1 MCFSLTVLCRLHRPW
16 LSISFL
22 SLLLFL
28 LLVLFSVFFL
38 NPLCSSRITLDS
50 QEAPLSQ
57 SHCCVK
63 FARHFPIHSYFTSRF
78 FINFV
83 YSSSQHPTDLFLF
96 HDLAQFVPACFIDNS
111 CEVGDKR
118 KSSFPLFPW
127 SLRLSRNSG

>member
-1 MCFSLTVLCRLHRPW
+1 MCFSLTVLCRLHGYIFPLPITIPPACPL
-16 LSISFL
+16 LSF
-22 SLLLFL
+22 
-28 LLVLFSVFFL
+28 FFL
-38 NPLCSSRITLDS
+38 NQLCSSRITLDS

>member
-16 LSISFL
+16 LYL
-22 SLLLFL
+22 SSPYYYSSCLSSSQF
-28 LLVLFSVFFL
+28 FFL

-96 HDLAQFVPACFIDNS
+96 HDLAQFVPAYFIDNS

-127 SLRLSRNSG
+127 SLCLSRNSG